1 VLFNYINV
9 LAGSSP
15 VTTRFSIQ
23 IQLFRPFY
31 SLLWRILVGWIRQV
45 TMGPAIKVT
54 DIPGYD
60 ILAGRQVA

>member
-1 VLFNYINV
+1 MLFNYIEV

-15 VTTRFSIQ
+15 VATRFSIQ
-23 IQLFRPFY
+23 IQLFRRFY
-31 SLLWRILVGWIRQV
+31 SLHWRTLVGWIRQV

-60 ILAGRQVA
+60 ILAGGQVA